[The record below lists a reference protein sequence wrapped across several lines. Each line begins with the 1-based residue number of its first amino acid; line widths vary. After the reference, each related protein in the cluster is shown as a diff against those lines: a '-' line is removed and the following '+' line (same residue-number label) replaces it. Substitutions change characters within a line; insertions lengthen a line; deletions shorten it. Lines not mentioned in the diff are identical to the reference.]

1 MKKVKCLSVT
11 FTDKS
16 EIDIWNDNTATI
28 YMASKGFFAYDIWNV
43 CSKDK
48 SLKSAHLHL
57 FEKCIR
63 QLDVKHNIILKI
75 VDHYEVENKRVIN
88 QLSKAF

>member
-1 MKKVKCLSVT
+1 MEKVKCLSVI

-28 YMASKGFFAYDIWNV
+28 YRASKGFFAYDLWNV

-48 SLKSAHLHL
+48 SLKNMHLNI

-63 QLDVKHNIILKI
+63 QLDEKHNIILKI
-75 VDHYEVENKRVIN
+75 VDYYEIEQSRILN
-88 QLSKAF
+88 QLI